1 MAQAK
6 LTLSLDPDTIEFG
19 KKYVQENHTSLSKL
33 VQNFLNDIAKKE
45 AKKSVNSQLSE
56 YPDWIQQLVVA
67 KEPTP
72 DFDHKAEYHKHL
84 EEKYGL

>member
-6 LTLSLDPDTIEFG
+6 LTLSLDSSTIEFG
-19 KKYVQENHTSLSKL
+19 KKYVQDNHTSLSKL
-33 VQNFLNDIAKKE
+33 VQDFLEGIAKKE
-45 AKKSVNSQLSE
+45 AKKKVEIQLNE
-56 YPDWIQQLVVA
+56 YPEWIQQLVVA